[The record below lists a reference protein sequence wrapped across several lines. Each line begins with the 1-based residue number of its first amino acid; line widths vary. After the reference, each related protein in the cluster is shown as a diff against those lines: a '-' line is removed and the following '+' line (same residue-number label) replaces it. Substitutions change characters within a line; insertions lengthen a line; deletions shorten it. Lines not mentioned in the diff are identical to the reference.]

1 MTRTLLW
8 RDMRALSKDLCETLN
23 ADHGK
28 QDISLSY
35 CLDVVG
41 KLNQRF
47 ETPEERPIET
57 STGQPGDAFV
67 IGTSSVPEGSILLGH
82 TQPRGLLRK
91 KQPIHLTPSGALE
104 QTMMIG
110 CTGSGKTE
118 TLSTLAINA
127 AQAKKGVFYMDGKG
141 DNSLYAKTMAG

>member
-8 RDMRALSKDLCETLN
+8 RDMRALSKDLCETLS

-35 CLDVVG
+35 CLDIVG

-47 ETPEERPIET
+47 ETPTEPLVATART
-57 STGQPGDAFV
+57 TDAFV
-67 IGTSSVPEGSILLGH
+67 IGTSGVPKGSVLLGH

-91 KQPIHLTPSGALE
+91 KQPIYLTPSGALE
-104 QTMMIG
+104 QTMAIG
-110 CTGSGKTE
+110 CMGSGKTE
-118 TLSTLAINA
+118 TL
-127 AQAKKGVFYMDGKG
+127 
-141 DNSLYAKTMAG
+141 LYGRKR